1 MKKVLIFCVLA
12 IILIILIGNV
22 SYGFK
27 GKKAYEIENL
37 TYDKEEIYKIIL
49 EKNIDYKNQELLYVL
64 CDWFTYFDRE
74 DMFLT
79 QDGEFVDY
87 VTYEIYRVHL
97 ENMYKNDKR
106 KILKRLL
113 RYNNYPKEENSE
125 KYDEYINEYKK
136 TTGKDI

>member
-1 MKKVLIFCVLA
+1 MKKIIILSVLT
-12 IILIILIGNV
+12 IILITLIGNV
-22 SYGFK
+22 SYGLK
-27 GKKAYEIENL
+27 GKKAYEVENL

-49 EKNIDYKNQELLYVL
+49 EKNIDYKNQELVYVL
-64 CDWFTYFDRE
+64 CDWFTYFGRE

-79 QDGEFVDY
+79 QDGEFIDY

-97 ENMYKNDKR
+97 ENMYKSDKR

-113 RYNNYPKEENSE
+113 KYNNYPKEENSE
-125 KYDEYINEYKK
+125 KYEEYINEYKK